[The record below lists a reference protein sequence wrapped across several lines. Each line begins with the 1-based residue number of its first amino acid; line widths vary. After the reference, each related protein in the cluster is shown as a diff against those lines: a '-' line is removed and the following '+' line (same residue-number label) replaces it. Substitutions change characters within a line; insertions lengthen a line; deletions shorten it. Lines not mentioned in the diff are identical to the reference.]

1 MVKFGITWLDGDLK
15 DEGYFDSDH
24 KALDTAKLAKDVRA
38 RLKDVPLKS
47 FLMDGMSFRSLLHIS
62 ESSLK
67 LSDARFLRAMS
78 QNKDIQKTHLSG

>member
-38 RLKDVPLKS
+38 RLKDVPLTS
-47 FLMDGMSFRSLLHIS
+47 FLMDGMSSGLLLHIS
-62 ESSLK
+62 ESSLNY
-67 LSDARFLRAMS
+67 LQYLMEHSL
-78 QNKDIQKTHLSG
+78 G